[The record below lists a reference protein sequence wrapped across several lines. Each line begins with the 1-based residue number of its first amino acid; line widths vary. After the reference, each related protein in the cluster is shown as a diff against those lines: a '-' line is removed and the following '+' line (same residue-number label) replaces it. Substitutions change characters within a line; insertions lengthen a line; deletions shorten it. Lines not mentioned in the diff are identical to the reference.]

1 MNILFL
7 DQTGKLGGAQLSLL
21 DIAKPYRS
29 SCLVALMEDG
39 PFRSRLEA
47 NAIPVEVISDRE
59 IRVTQQS
66 GLVRGLKSVP
76 NLLTMA
82 KTVAQMSKDYDVIY
96 ANTQKALI
104 VGAIAS
110 VWSKKPL
117 VFHLHDILTKEHFSL
132 VNRKISV
139 AFANRFALRV
149 IADSEATK
157 AAYLAA
163 GGRSEIT
170 ETVYYGFEIE
180 PYLDIMPKPEQ
191 VRAEVGL
198 FDKFIVGHFS
208 RLSPWKGQH
217 VLIEALQYC
226 PESVVAMFVGDALFG
241 EDEYVAKLHQQVET
255 LGLQDRVKFLGFRSD
270 VSQLMAAC
278 DLVAHTSTSAEPFG
292 RVIVEAMLCD
302 RPVVAAAD
310 GGAVEIVTH
319 GKTGWSTTPGDAFK
333 LAAVINEC
341 VSDPIASAAI
351 AHAGHLEAID
361 RFHIDKTMREIDRL
375 LAQVMK
381 LQDQSSSKLVSSQR

>member
-21 DIAKPYRS
+21 DIAKSYRS
-29 SCLVALMEDG
+29 SCLVALFEDG
-39 PFRSRLEA
+39 PFKKRLEDHQV
-47 NAIPVEVISDRE
+47 PVQVISDRG
-59 IRVTQQS
+59 IQVQQQS
-66 GLVRGLKSVP
+66 GLMRGLMSIP
-76 NLLTMA
+76 NILSLA
-82 KTVAQMSKDYDVIY
+82 RTVADLSKGYDLIY

-110 VWSKKPL
+110 AWSRKPL
-117 VFHLHDILTKEHFSL
+117 VSHLHDILTKEHFSL

-139 AFANRFALRV
+139 GFTNQFASLV
-149 IADSEATK
+149 ITDSEATK
-157 AAYLAA
+157 TAYLAA
-163 GGRSEIT
+163 GGRLDIT

-180 PYLDIMPKPEQ
+180 PYLNIVPKPAH
-191 VRAEVGL
+191 VRESLGL
-198 FDKFIVGHFS
+198 SEKFIVGHFS

-226 PESVVAMFVGDALFG
+226 PESVIAMFVGDALFG
-241 EDEYVAKLHQQVET
+241 EDDYVAQLHAQVEK

-292 RVIVEAMLCD
+292 RVIVEAMLCN

-319 GKTGWSTTPGDAFK
+319 GKTGWSTTPGDARP
-333 LAAVINEC
+333 LAEVINQC
-341 VSDPIASAAI
+341 MNDTSGSAAI
-351 AHAGHLEAID
+351 AYAGHLEAID
-361 RFHIDKTMREIDRL
+361 RFHIDKTMQEIDRML
-375 LAQVMK
+375 IK
-381 LQDQSSSKLVSSQR
+381 LK